1 MAYTICNLDRM
12 SGTEDSTLLVSLKYF
27 NASGKEAELENG
39 AIVEIGDFIDGQRE
53 VRKATDPKEN
63 TPLSKLAL
71 VANPEVIYD
80 ESRYHGLEEYIN
92 VAGKDLRGYR
102 FHNGDGFSLT
112 KEGFSGTPEKGKYLT
127 VGTTTKPV
135 VAASAS
141 TGVVIGKIND
151 VWTLGNDTYYYVD
164 VAL

>member
-27 NASGKEAELENG
+27 NASGKEAAIENG
-39 AIVEIGDFIDGQRE
+39 SIVKIGDLLDGQRE
-53 VRKATDPKEN
+53 VRKAV
-63 TPLSKLAL
+63 TPTASDEIKDLVL

-92 VAGKDLRGYR
+92 EAGKVVRGYR
-102 FHNGDGFSLT
+102 LHSGDGFSLT

>member
-27 NASGKEAELENG
+27 NANGKEAELENG

-71 VANPEVIYD
+71 VANPEVTMTSLDIT
-80 ESRYHGLEEYIN
+80 
-92 VAGKDLRGYR
+92 VLR
-102 FHNGDGFSLT
+102 SI
-112 KEGFSGTPEKGKYLT
+112 
-127 VGTTTKPV
+127 
-135 VAASAS
+135 S
-141 TGVVIGKIND
+141 TRQVR
-151 VWTLGNDTYYYVD
+151 
-164 VAL
+164 